1 MRQIVAIHP
10 QHAPQALPQ
19 SVLEKFGLQHCFYLG
34 NPAQDEAVLR
44 VALVD
49 EAGCLQGVDQ
59 TPLHAKSTLEY
70 RSDLGYQVIND

>member
-1 MRQIVAIHP
+1 M
-10 QHAPQALPQ
+10 
-19 SVLEKFGLQHCFYLG
+19 
-34 NPAQDEAVLR
+34 LR

-59 TPLHAKSTLEY
+59 APLHAKSTLEY